1 MISLTSSFLDRKQPI
16 QPYGNTMK
24 ISNQSKANRKQ
35 PVTAPTGFQK
45 ILVAIDFS
53 EHSKKALLQALSLA
67 QEYDASLCLVHVVE
81 PASFINDLS
90 NVAIAKPNAEVA
102 AEAKSSLVTWAE
114 ANIPAS
120 IPVSFEV
127 RIGKPFNEISL
138 LAGKLKADL
147 IVIATHG
154 YTGLKHVMLGG
165 TAERVVRHAPCPV
178 LVVR

>member
-1 MISLTSSFLDRKQPI
+1 MKTSNESKPNRNQAVKPFGSFE
-16 QPYGNTMK
+16 
-24 ISNQSKANRKQ
+24 
-35 PVTAPTGFQK
+35 K

-53 EHSKKALLQALSLA
+53 EPSRKALRHALSLA
-67 QEYDASLCLVHVVE
+67 QQYNSALCLVHIVE
-81 PASFINDLS
+81 PASFINDMS
-90 NVAIAKPNAEVA
+90 NVALAKPNTEVA

-154 YTGLKHVMLGG
+154 YTGLKHVMLGS
-165 TAERVVRHAPCPV
+165 TAERVVRHSPCPV